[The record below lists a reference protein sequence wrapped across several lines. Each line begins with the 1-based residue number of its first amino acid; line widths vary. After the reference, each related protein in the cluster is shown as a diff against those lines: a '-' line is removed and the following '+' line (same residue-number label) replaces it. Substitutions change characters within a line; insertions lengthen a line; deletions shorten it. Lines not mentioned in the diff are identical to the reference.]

1 MKKLILLLVLSVSS
15 FALSAQ
21 VKFQEG
27 TLRSLTEKASSE
39 NKLIFVDCYAVWC
52 GPCKFMDSNVF
63 SRKDVGDFMNNNF
76 INAKF
81 DMEKGEGL
89 SIAKKYSVSSYPT
102 FLILNKRGE
111 EVGKLVGSSDGPE
124 FINRIQD
131 ALK

>member
-1 MKKLILLLVLSVSS
+1 MKKLLLLLALTISS

-21 VKFQEG
+21 VKFESG
-27 TLRSLTEKASSE
+27 TLRSLIEKASAE

-52 GPCKFMDSNVF
+52 GPCKQMDANVF
-63 SRKDVGDFMNNNF
+63 PRKDVGDFMNSNF

-89 SIAKKYSVSSYPT
+89 SIAKKYNISSYPT

-111 EVGKLVGSSDGPE
+111 EVGRLVGSSDGPE
-124 FINRIQD
+124 FINRVQE

>member
-1 MKKLILLLVLSVSS
+1 MKKLLLLLALTISS

-21 VKFQEG
+21 VKFESG
-27 TLRSLTEKASSE
+27 TLRSLIEKASTE

-52 GPCKFMDSNVF
+52 GPCKQMDANVF

-89 SIAKKYSVSSYPT
+89 SIAKKYNISSYPT

-111 EVGKLVGSSDGPE
+111 EVGRLVGSSDGPE
-124 FINRIQD
+124 FINRVQE

>member
-1 MKKLILLLVLSVSS
+1 MKKLLLLLALTISS

-21 VKFQEG
+21 VKFESG
-27 TLRSLTEKASSE
+27 TLRSLIEKASAE

-52 GPCKFMDSNVF
+52 GPCKQMDANVF
-63 SRKDVGDFMNNNF
+63 PRKDVGDFMNSNF

-89 SIAKKYSVSSYPT
+89 SIAKKYNISSYPT

-111 EVGKLVGSSDGPE
+111 EVGRLVGSSDGPE
-124 FINRIQD
+124 FINRVQD